1 MLACAP
7 LSLRDQPQ
15 TQTPPI
21 GPADPLGFGPSVS
34 IPPIPQRDR
43 PVPTLSSELEQ
54 FFFDKERWVTTE
66 VDAPTTAVAPAHAIP
81 TSEQRGK
88 VTLSDLLD
96 LAGERTFGFLFVLL
110 SFPSALPIP
119 APGYSVPFGIAMLL
133 LAVQLLLGRQE
144 PWFPQSWRTHGFE
157 VTQVRRVLKL
167 GLPWLRRIESIS
179 RPRLT
184 PVCTSVPGRT
194 VIGLAIALMA
204 ISMMIPIPGTNTLP
218 AMGIFVT
225 GFGLLDD
232 DGAISLAG
240 LVLCLCGFVL
250 SSSILL
256 AIVFGGSSLLD
267 LLKQALGR

>member
-1 MLACAP
+1 MA
-7 LSLRDQPQ
+7 
-15 TQTPPI
+15 
-21 GPADPLGFGPSVS
+21 
-34 IPPIPQRDR
+34 
-43 PVPTLSSELEQ
+43 TLSSELEK
-54 FFFDKERWVTTE
+54 FFFENDRWQPSVAGELAAPPSNPSQQPLPNERV
-66 VDAPTTAVAPAHAIP
+66 
-81 TSEQRGK
+81 K
-88 VTLSDLLD
+88 VTLGDLLD

-133 LAVQLLLGRQE
+133 LAGQLLIGRDE
-144 PWFPQSWRTHGFE
+144 PWFPNSWRNHGFE
-157 VTQVRRVLKL
+157 VTNIRQILKV

-184 PVCTSVPGRT
+184 QVCTSLPGRT
-194 VIGLAIALMA
+194 AIGLAIALMS

-232 DGAISLAG
+232 DGAISLGG
-240 LVLCLCGFVL
+240 LALCVCGFIL

-256 AIVFGGSSLLD
+256 AIAFGGSSLLD
-267 LLKQALGR
+267 MIKAALGR

>member
-1 MLACAP
+1 LLACAP
-7 LSLRDQPQ
+7 LSLSNQPQ
-15 TQTPPI
+15 PHAPPI
-21 GPADPLGFGPSVS
+21 RPADPLGFWASVS
-34 IPPIPQRDR
+34 LQPIPQRDP

-54 FFFDKERWVTTE
+54 YFFDQNRWVTAE
-66 VDAPTTAVAPAHAIP
+66 ADAPTTATAPAHAMP
-81 TSEQRGK
+81 TPQQRRK

-133 LAVQLLLGRQE
+133 LAGQLLLGRQE
-144 PWFPQSWRTHGFE
+144 PWFPESWRRHGFE

-179 RPRLT
+179 RPRLL

-240 LVLCLCGFVL
+240 LVLCVCGFAL
-250 SSSILL
+250 STSILL
-256 AIVFGGSSLLD
+256 AIVFGGTSLLD
-267 LLKQALGR
+267 VLRQALGR